1 MYLHLK
7 QSPNTSDFEK
17 VWKQCS
23 KEFSLQDLAEADEVA
38 QERTIYQHFL
48 STVLLHSAFIQ
59 VNIDQ
64 VFFPLFRSVNFSCQG
79 IFSVKPRCVTAY
91 GRPYRNMSLLHPKE
105 YIAMWK
111 HRTSLMRENI
121 YILRPPSCASSRQKS
136 FQYPVWHTLNLV
148 PSQNDTIISLF
159 SWAHT

>member
-59 VNIDQ
+59 VNTDQ
-64 VFFPLFRSVNFSCQG
+64 VFFP
-79 IFSVKPRCVTAY
+79 
-91 GRPYRNMSLLHPKE
+91 
-105 YIAMWK
+105 
-111 HRTSLMRENI
+111 
-121 YILRPPSCASSRQKS
+121 S
-136 FQYPVWHTLNLV
+136 FQ
-148 PSQNDTIISLF
+148 ISEFQLSGHLF
-159 SWAHT
+159 SKATLRDSIWKTIQKYVFAASQGVYSYVKA